1 MVDIVFGNTIRELL
15 NKINE
20 QKLSKNDIISII
32 PGSGVYSCFYQV
44 KDGRD
49 KK

>member
-1 MVDIVFGNTIRELL
+1 MVDIVYGKTIRELL

-20 QKLSKNDIISII
+20 QNLSKNDIIDII
-32 PGSGVYSCFYQV
+32 PGNGIYSCFYQV